1 MVASVLTPLQLIA
14 GQGLLQN
21 QGISASPELT
31 DAINLYLA
39 TPLMTAYYSA
49 LNAGAPIYNSTAN
62 TVPAFTNSI
71 PSAYSS
77 LLSVTATYVPAGS
90 SGTTLKVSSTTGISG
105 GMNIIG
111 TGFTSGQTVAGV
123 IDATTLTISAAPDST
138 PSGSLLFDNG
148 NMTSTILAQSAY
160 DAGDGDISKFVQA
173 LNLALSYG
181 QITNQFINSAV
192 NSQTYLGNTFTTT
205 NNMITGDITT
215 INLATQSFG
224 NDLSNLGIL
233 IDLNDLGN
241 LGAPATLLQRIV
253 TVSGN
258 IPILSVYLIAEG
270 VPQDVV
276 LNLGSAATSV
286 TDSIQRLMYQAMTK
300 VTGPDLAQVLKVLK
314 VTTVGI
320 NTMADLLNPVKI
332 FPNSYQSLTVTTAN
346 GPRAIYLNDV
356 GAVNSTLINE
366 LPPYVVSSIA

>member
-71 PSAYSS
+71 PGAYSS
-77 LLSVTATYVPAGS
+77 LLSVTAIYVSAGS

-105 GMNIIG
+105 GMTIIG
-111 TGFTSGQTVAGV
+111 TGFTSGQTVVGV
-123 IDATTLTISAAPDST
+123 IDTTTLTISSAPDST

-160 DAGDGDISKFVQA
+160 DAGGGDISKFVQA

-205 NNMITGDITT
+205 NDMITGDITT
-215 INLATQSFG
+215 VNLATQSFG
-224 NDLSNLGIL
+224 NDLANLGIL

-253 TVSGN
+253 TVAGN

-286 TDSIQRLMYQAMTK
+286 TDSIQRLMYQAMTNI
-300 VTGPDLAQVLKVLK
+300 TGSDLSQVLKVLK
-314 VTTVGI
+314 VTTTGI

-346 GPRAIYLNDV
+346 GPRAIYLNNA